1 MTSKAERRRQRQK
14 RAVERFSELAGRQT
28 PANTEPPAMV
38 EILRPTDQRM
48 TQGVWHIAG
57 QFAPAVDK
65 TGGDMLGELY
75 HAREIEKHHFDAGRA
90 FQQLCALWQAELG
103 IGSFRSCLD
112 ITGGGFDATDGNAA
126 LNRRY
131 EAVKQRLGAARFLY
145 LRTELD
151 KGAGQRPKSVEVLRR
166 ALEGLATGGGEETA

>member
-1 MTSKAERRRQRQK
+1 M
-14 RAVERFSELAGRQT
+14 ERFNEIAGRQT
-28 PANTEPPAMV
+28 PANAETPSTV
-38 EILRPTDQRM
+38 EILRPTGERM

-75 HAREIEKHHFDAGRA
+75 HAGEIEKHHFDAGRE
-90 FQQLCALWQAELG
+90 FQSLCAQWQADIGLG
-103 IGSFRSCLD
+103 GYRSCLD
-112 ITGGGFDATDGNAA
+112 ITGGGYDATDGNAA

-131 EAVKQRLGAARFLY
+131 EEMKHKLGAARFGY

-151 KGAGQRPKSVEVLRR
+151 KPAGQRPQSVEVLRR
-166 ALEGLATGGGEETA
+166 ALEGLSMGGG